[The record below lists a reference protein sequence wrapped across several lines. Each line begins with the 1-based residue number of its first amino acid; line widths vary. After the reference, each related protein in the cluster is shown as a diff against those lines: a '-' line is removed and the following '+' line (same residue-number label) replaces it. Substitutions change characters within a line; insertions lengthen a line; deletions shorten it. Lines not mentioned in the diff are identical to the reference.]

1 LQESKD
7 KERNKREE
15 RMGKVLEKKFENFN
29 FVPKQFTKICKY
41 CSFILNKIRRGGFI
55 IKPYEQKKDF
65 RENSS
70 FV

>member
-1 LQESKD
+1 
-7 KERNKREE
+7 
-15 RMGKVLEKKFENFN
+15 MGKVLEKKFENFN